1 MMHAL
6 RYLCVSILL
15 MQAMPSLAYWS
26 CAWPYRTQV
35 QVQEVSGNT
44 LTQYQ
49 VKLNVTGALLN
60 ASYNWTTNGFDFRV
74 VDSGDDTLLDF
85 WVEDWDQGAETAVV
99 WVRFNTLAANQN
111 KTIYLYYGNQFADQL
126 ANVPFTFIEP
136 GIKFHTRRVTTNP
149 NSLTQAKSLFDAA
162 GDANAGYGC
171 TFITNF
177 TGVENSIE
185 FGSNT
190 NFIAYSE
197 TYFEVKAG
205 ESGNWGI
212 RYGADFGGGG
222 GLYVDGIPLEEDW
235 LNDLWW
241 SNNWGNADVLQG
253 TISLTEG
260 YHKLEVIG
268 QEGGNDGGIT
278 VQYQKPGSGTFQTY
292 STTNIDIRSR
302 ACPVNEPVVTFGAQ
316 STATC
321 PAALASYRLDEG
333 SWGGIGDVVDQTAN
347 FPGTM
352 LGAINEIANENV
364 CNSAQV
370 TPNNQGNT
378 VSAIQTGMDLDAD
391 VGPVGSFAFW
401 VKLNNNWNDGQTR
414 KILDASLL
422 PTGVASEKYF
432 FVEKLAAGNFDFRFE
447 DSADGDFQI
456 LEPTG
461 ANRLA
466 NQWYHVTVTFDFPNN
481 QFQIYVDE
489 TLVADSLVNLNG
501 GGAITSGAITDLNTL
516 QFGDKIPSPS
526 LGGTGRSADGAF
538 DEINIYNSVLSISEI
553 RGLMAKTRSCSAP
566 VIPRACLGSFPNAV
580 NSIKNRIINFGENAQ
595 VLNNPDNTLSA
606 KTINK
611 TSYSTLLTC
620 DTLDCIPGD
629 DEVNDVKPSNFQKTT
644 ASNDVTVAS
653 GGSLATPLGTST
665 NEFDKLTINYAG
677 TLDFTSA
684 NYSEFFIDEL
694 ITISNAI
701 INFSPGTYWINNINL
716 SANVKMNVI
725 GGGPV
730 RLYINKVNSWSSD
743 ILINSPAYGVAGNP
757 QDLLMYFYKQVNMGV
772 KTTISGSVFV
782 TQDINTSQQSRI
794 FGLMTGEN
802 VTIGLGSQVSY
813 DVSAY
818 YGMSDISWCDAG
830 AVTIDSFAISAPA
843 TAINC
848 LPASID
854 IQILDASG
862 AVIPDYVGDIALTTN
877 TAHGDWSLGAGAL
890 GVLTDTLANDGVAS
904 YSMVAADAGTVTLQL
919 KNTHPENTIIT
930 FTSNG
935 ISATQAINFQAA
947 GFVFTPIANQISA
960 KQSVNYTITAV
971 ETDLTTGTCAPLLI
985 NNQNIDMAMECLSP
999 SNCGAANSSINATTV
1014 AKNLAGSVTN
1024 FTPVSLDFGDAT
1036 DSNASFNLTYSD
1048 AGQVRLHAR
1057 FALRTASGAVSGN
1070 YISGSSNN
1078 FVVVPAGF
1086 CIQPNEVSTNW
1097 QCTSPGLTASCS
1109 AYKQAGENFNLS
1121 VVAKAYNGASVDYC
1135 NNAVHGTTVNFSGA
1149 VNVSHNLVSPTVG
1162 NGGEAGTFSASSV
1175 NLAAGTSSTAV
1186 NFSEM
1191 GVFTVNAGG
1200 NTYLAASL
1208 PSNTSS
1214 NIGRFYPKD
1223 FHVVASTPAIYDNG
1237 NTGFTYIG
1245 QLESDNITGAISY
1258 LTPPTFTY
1266 VVRGFNN
1273 QILNNYLTPF
1283 NAIPVASVT
1292 ASSAIIGNS
1301 SALTLTAGFNV
1312 GSITGPNASDQF
1324 VYQFSSSDHFV
1335 FDRNA
1340 NSLINEFTNDTQL
1353 TLNGFSTATD
1363 STGLSTASYVI
1374 NGSGGLMRYGRI
1386 QIDNAYGPETL
1397 AVPQLFHTQ
1406 YYNGQDF
1413 IENSLDS
1420 GTAYDLVNINT
1431 ITVIDSGDA
1440 GSPLLT
1446 TDSSISGVLGNTGTF
1461 NVGKLNARWSATVN
1475 GHYGTYRFTYTAPS
1489 WLKYEWDT
1497 TAGDDDPTG
1506 EVTFGQYRGHD
1517 KIIYWKEINY

>member
-1 MMHAL
+1 MNRLMKHAFVL
-6 RYLCVSILL
+6 LLIL
-15 MQAMPSLAYWS
+15 QALPSFAYWS

-35 QVQEVSGNT
+35 QVQEVSGSA

-49 VKLNVTGALLN
+49 VKLNVSASVLN
-60 ASYNWTTNGFDFRV
+60 AAYNWTTNGFDFRV
-74 VDSGDDTLLDF
+74 VDSDDETLMDF
-85 WVEDWDQGAETAVV
+85 WVEDWNQSAKTAVV
-99 WVRFNTLAANQN
+99 WVRLNTLNANQN
-111 KTIYLYYGNQFADQL
+111 KTIYLYYGNQYADQL

-149 NSLTQAKSLFDAA
+149 NSLAQAKSLFDAA

-171 TFITNF
+171 SFITNF
-177 TGVENSIE
+177 NGVENSIE

-197 TYFEVKAG
+197 TYFEVKSG
-205 ESGNWGI
+205 ETGNWNI
-212 RYGADFGGGG
+212 RYGSDFGGGG

-235 LNDLWW
+235 FNDIWW
-241 SNNWGNADVLQG
+241 DNNWGNADVLQG
-253 TISLTEG
+253 SISLTEG

-278 VQYQKPGSGTFQTY
+278 VQFQKPGSSIFQTY

-302 ACPVNEPVVTFGAQ
+302 ACPVNEPTVSFGAQ
-316 STATC
+316 ATATC
-321 PAALASYRLDEG
+321 PIALANYRLDEG
-333 SWGGIGDVVDQTAN
+333 SWGGIGDVVDQTGN

-352 LGAINEIANENV
+352 YGTITEITNEKV

-370 TPNNQGNT
+370 AANNLGSD
-378 VSAIQTGMDLDAD
+378 VSAIQTGLDLDAD

-401 VKLNNNWNDGQTR
+401 INLNNEWNDGQRR
-414 KILDASLL
+414 KIMDASLL
-422 PTGVASEKYF
+422 PNGSASEKYF
-432 FVEKLAAGNFDFRFE
+432 FIDKLAGGNLVFLFE
-447 DSADGDFQI
+447 DSADSDFQI

-461 ANRLA
+461 ANRVSD
-466 NQWYHVTVTFDFPNN
+466 QWYHITVTFDFPNN
-481 QFQIYVDE
+481 SFKIYVDE
-489 TLVADSLVNLNG
+489 SLVADQLVNLNG
-501 GGAITSGAITDLNTL
+501 GPLITSGSVTDLNTL
-516 QFGDKIPSPS
+516 QFGDKYTSPNA
-526 LGGTGRSADGAF
+526 GGTGRSADGAF

-553 RGLMAKTRSCSAP
+553 RGLMAKTRNCATP
-566 VIPRACLGSFPNAV
+566 VVPRACLGSFPNAV

-629 DEVNDVKPSNFQKTT
+629 DEVNDVKPGNFQKTN
-644 ASNDVTVAS
+644 AKNDVTVAS

-694 ITISNAI
+694 ITISDAI

-730 RLYINKVNSWSSD
+730 RLYINRVNSWSSN
-743 ILINSPAYGVAGNP
+743 ILINSPAYGVAGNA
-757 QDLLMYFYKQVNMGV
+757 DELLMYFYAQANMGV
-772 KTTISGSVFV
+772 NTTITGSVFS

-818 YGMSDISWCDAG
+818 YGMSDIAWCDAG
-830 AVTIDSFAISAPA
+830 AATIDSFAISAPA

-854 IQILDASG
+854 IQVLDATG
-862 AVIPDYVGDIALTTN
+862 AVIPDFVGDITLSTDTN
-877 TAHGDWSLGAGAL
+877 HGDWSLGTGAT
-890 GVLTDTLANDGVAS
+890 GVINNALTDDGIAT
-904 YSMVAADAGTVTLQL
+904 YSMVATDAGTVTLL
-919 KNTHPENTIIT
+919 LNNTHPENTTIS

-935 ISATQAINFQAA
+935 VSATHVINFQAA
-947 GFVFTPIANQISA
+947 GFVFSTIDNQIAA
-960 KQSVNYTITAV
+960 KQSPSYIISAV
-971 ETDLTTGTCAPLLI
+971 ETDLVTGACAPMLL
-985 NNQNIDMAMECLSP
+985 NNQTIEMAMECLNP
-999 SNCGAANSSINATTV
+999 SSCGVASSAINTTLISNNTSAN
-1014 AKNLAGSVTN
+1014 VTN
-1024 FTPVSLDFGDAT
+1024 YSPVALNFGDA
-1036 DSNASFNLTYSD
+1036 SNSSASFNLTYSD
-1048 AGQVRLHAR
+1048 AGQLRLHAR
-1057 FALRTASGAVSGN
+1057 YPLLTAAGVASGN

-1078 FVVVPAGF
+1078 FVVMPAGF

-1097 QCTSPGLTASCS
+1097 QCSSPGLTANCS
-1109 AYKQAGENFNLS
+1109 AYKQAGDNFNLN
-1121 VVAKAYNGASVDYC
+1121 VVAKTYSGGSVDYC
-1135 NNAVHGTTVNFSGA
+1135 NNAVHNTTVNFSGV

-1162 NGGEAGTFSASSV
+1162 NGGEAGTLSASSV
-1175 NLAAGTSSTAV
+1175 NLVAGTSSTAV

-1200 NTYLAASL
+1200 NAYLSASL
-1208 PSNTSS
+1208 PSNTSN

-1245 QLESDNITGAISY
+1245 QLENDNITGAISY

-1292 ASSAIIGNS
+1292 ASSSILGNS
-1301 SALTLTAGFNV
+1301 STLTLTSGFNV
-1312 GSITGPNASDQF
+1312 GSITGPNSSDQF
-1324 VYQFSSSDHFV
+1324 IYQFSANDHFV
-1335 FDRNA
+1335 FDRDA
-1340 NSLINEFTNDTQL
+1340 NSFINEFTNDIQL
-1353 TLNGFSTATD
+1353 TLNSFAMAVDGVD
-1363 STGLSTASYVI
+1363 LSTASYEI

-1386 QIDNAYGPETL
+1386 QIDNAFGPETL

-1406 YYNGQDF
+1406 FYNGQDF
-1413 IENSLDS
+1413 IDNNLDS
-1420 GTAYDLVNINT
+1420 GTTYDLADVNA
-1431 ITVIDSGDA
+1431 ITVIDLGDSGN
-1440 GSPLLT
+1440 PLLN
-1446 TDSSISGVLGNTGTF
+1446 TDSSISGVLGNIGNFTA
-1461 NVGKLNARWSATVN
+1461 GKLNAQWSATVN
-1475 GHYGTYRFTYTAPS
+1475 GHYGTYQFKYTVPS
-1489 WLKYEWDT
+1489 WLKYEWDGI
-1497 TAGDDDPTG
+1497 AGDDDPTAQ
-1506 EVTFGQYRGHD
+1506 VTFGQYRGHD